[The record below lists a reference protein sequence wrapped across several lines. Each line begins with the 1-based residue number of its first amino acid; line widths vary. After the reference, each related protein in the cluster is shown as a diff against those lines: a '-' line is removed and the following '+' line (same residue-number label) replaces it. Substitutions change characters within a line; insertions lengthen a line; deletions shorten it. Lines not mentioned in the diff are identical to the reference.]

1 MVDAIVELP
10 SSLLLG
16 FGLIINY
23 LPPGALPL
31 CLFFFLSAIWWPF
44 WVGAPFS
51 LGVSGCLV
59 FD

>member
-1 MVDAIVELP
+1 VVDAIVELP

-31 CLFFFLSAIWWPF
+31 CLFFFCLQSGGHSGLEPPF
-44 WVGAPFS
+44 RWV
-51 LGVSGCLV
+51 LV
-59 FD
+59 AA

>member
-31 CLFFFLSAIWWPF
+31 CLFFSVCNLVAILGWSPLF
-44 WVGAPFS
+44 VG
-51 LGVSGCLV
+51 C
-59 FD
+59 